1 MSTNEMST
9 SEMSTGAVPATGVPA
24 RAGSRGWT
32 RMPAA
37 PTPRGVSTRL
47 LRSELLLVFGRR
59 RNQALL
65 AALACVPVLI
75 AVAIRLSS
83 GGGGRRGGDDGG
95 EGPAFIG
102 QIAGNG
108 LFVAFTAL
116 VVTLPLFLPLA
127 VSVAAGEAVAG
138 EASVGTLRS
147 LLVVPV
153 GRTRLLVVKFAGIVA
168 FAVAAAL
175 TVGAAGVLIGLALFP
190 IGPVTLLSGGTLG
203 VGAALVRVLLVA
215 LYVAAMLA
223 GLAAIGLFASTLT
236 EVPIAAMAVT
246 AITAVVVQI
255 LDAVP
260 QIAVI
265 HPYLL
270 TDWWLRFGDL
280 LRDPVVYADMIR
292 GLLVTAAY
300 VVVFGAL
307 AWARLSTKD
316 VSS

>member
-1 MSTNEMST
+1 MST
-9 SEMSTGAVPATGVPA
+9 SELTRGTGSAALPVT
-24 RAGSRGWT
+24 RA
-32 RMPAA
+32 
-37 PTPRGVSTRL
+37 PRGLSTRL
-47 LRSELLLVFGRR
+47 LRSELRLVFGRR

-65 AALACVPVLI
+65 VALACVPLLI
-75 AVAIRLSS
+75 AVAIRIASGN
-83 GGGGRRGGDDGG
+83 GGGGGDDVGD
-95 EGPAFIG
+95 GPAFIG

-127 VSVAAGEAVAG
+127 VSVASGEAVAG
-138 EASVGTLRS
+138 EASIGTLRN

-153 GRTRLLVVKFAGIVA
+153 GRTRLLLVKFAGIVA
-168 FAVAAAL
+168 FGVAAAL
-175 TVGAAGVLIGLALFP
+175 TVGAAGVLIGFALFP
-190 IGPVTLLSGGTLG
+190 VGPVTLLSGGTLG

-260 QIAVI
+260 QISAI

-270 TDWWLRFGDL
+270 TDWWLGLGDL
-280 LRDPVVYADMIR
+280 LRGPVVYGDMTR

-300 VVVFGAL
+300 VAVFGAL
-307 AWARLSTKD
+307 AWARLGTKD

>member
-1 MSTNEMST
+1 MST
-9 SEMSTGAVPATGVPA
+9 SDLTAT
-24 RAGSRGWT
+24 RADGPVAT
-32 RMPAA
+32 A
-37 PTPRGVSTRL
+37 PRAPSLTFRL
-47 LRSELLLVFGRR
+47 LRSELRLVFGRR
-59 RNQALL
+59 RNIALL
-65 AALACVPVLI
+65 GALACVPILI
-75 AVAIRLSS
+75 AVAIRLA
-83 GGGGRRGGDDGG
+83 GGPDRDGRGGG

-102 QIAGNG
+102 SIAGNG

-138 EASVGTLRS
+138 EASIGTLRNM
-147 LLVVPV
+147 LVVPV
-153 GRTRLLVVKFAGIVA
+153 SRTRLLLVKFVGVVA
-168 FAVAAAL
+168 FGVAAAF
-175 TVGAAGVLIGLALFP
+175 TVAIAGLLIGLALFP
-190 IGPVTLLSGGTLG
+190 IGPVTLLSGGTLP
-203 VGAALVRVLLVA
+203 VGDAIVRVFLVA

-246 AITAVVVQI
+246 AITAVVVEI

-270 TDWWLRFGDL
+270 TDWWLKFGDL
-280 LRDPVVYADMIR
+280 LRDPVVYGDMAR
-292 GLLVTAAY
+292 GILVTLAY
-300 VVVFGAL
+300 IGVFGAL
-307 AWARLSTKD
+307 AWARLTSKD

>member
-1 MSTNEMST
+1 MST
-9 SEMSTGAVPATGVPA
+9 SDVLTGAAPAPVT
-24 RAGSRGWT
+24 RA
-32 RMPAA
+32 
-37 PTPRGVSTRL
+37 PRGVSTRL
-47 LRSELLLVFGRR
+47 LRSELRLVFGRR

-75 AVAIRLSS
+75 GVAIRLSEGS
-83 GGGGRRGGDDGG
+83 SRRGGGGGDGD
-95 EGPAFIG
+95 GPAFIG

-138 EASVGTLRS
+138 EASTGTLRS

-153 GRTRLLVVKFAGIVA
+153 SRTRLLAVKFAGIVA
-168 FAVAAAL
+168 FGVAAAL
-175 TVGAAGVLIGLALFP
+175 TVAAAGVLVGLLLFP
-190 IGPVTLLSGGTLG
+190 VGPVPLLSGGTLP
-203 VGAALVRVLLVA
+203 VGTALVRVLLVA

-255 LDAVP
+255 LTAVP
-260 QIAVI
+260 QISAI

-270 TDWWLRFGDL
+270 TEWWLRFGDL
-280 LRDPVVYADMIR
+280 LRDPVVFDEMAR

-300 VVVFGAL
+300 VVVFGSL
-307 AWARLSTKD
+307 AWARLTTKD

>member
-1 MSTNEMST
+1 MST
-9 SEMSTGAVPATGVPA
+9 SEAPVATAARPVAVGVRA
-24 RAGSRGWT
+24 RRG
-32 RMPAA
+32 P
-37 PTPRGVSTRL
+37 STRL
-47 LRSELLLVFGRR
+47 LRSELRLVFGRR

-65 AALACVPVLI
+65 LALACVPVLI
-75 AVAIRLSS
+75 AVAIRLSD
-83 GGGGRRGGDDGG
+83 GGPRRRGGGEGG
-95 EGPAFIG
+95 GPAFIG

-138 EASVGTLRS
+138 EASTGTLRN

-153 GRTRLLVVKFAGIVA
+153 GRTRLLAVKLAGIVA
-168 FAVAAAL
+168 FGVAAAL
-175 TVGAAGVLIGLALFP
+175 TVAVAGVLIGLALFP
-190 IGPVTLLSGGTLG
+190 VGPVPLLSGGTLSIG
-203 VGAALVRVLLVA
+203 EALVRVLLVA

-246 AITAVVVQI
+246 AITAVVVEI

-260 QIAVI
+260 QIAAI

-280 LRDPVVYADMIR
+280 LRDPVVYGDMIQ

-300 VVVFGAL
+300 VAVFGAL
-307 AWARLSTKD
+307 AWARLTTKD

>member
-1 MSTNEMST
+1 MST
-9 SEMSTGAVPATGVPA
+9 SELTRPAVT
-24 RAGSRGWT
+24 
-32 RMPAA
+32 A
-37 PTPRGVSTRL
+37 PRLLSTRL
-47 LRSELLLVFGRR
+47 LRSELALVFGRR

-65 AALACVPVLI
+65 VALACVPVLI
-75 AVAIRLSS
+75 AVAIRLST
-83 GGGGRRGGDDGG
+83 GGGGDDDDGR
-95 EGPAFIG
+95 GPAFIG

-138 EASVGTLRS
+138 EASTGTLRN

-153 GRTRLLVVKFAGIVA
+153 SRTRLLLVKFAGIVA
-168 FAVAAAL
+168 FGVAAAL
-175 TVGAAGVLIGLALFP
+175 TVAAAGVLIGLVLFP
-190 IGPVTLLSGGTLG
+190 VGPVTLLSGGILP
-203 VGAALVRVLLVA
+203 VGEALVRVVLVA

-255 LDAVP
+255 LGAVP
-260 QIAVI
+260 QISAI

-270 TDWWLRFGDL
+270 THWWLRFGDL
-280 LRDPVVYADMIR
+280 LRDPVVYGEMGR

-300 VVVFGAL
+300 VAVFGSL
-307 AWARLSTKD
+307 AWARLGTKD

>member
-1 MSTNEMST
+1 
-9 SEMSTGAVPATGVPA
+9 VVRP
-24 RAGSRGWT
+24 
-32 RMPAA
+32 
-37 PTPRGVSTRL
+37 PRGVSTRL
-47 LRSELLLVFGRR
+47 LRSELRLVFGRR

-75 AVAIRLSS
+75 AVAIRLSAGS
-83 GGGGRRGGDDGG
+83 GGGGRRGGGDGD
-95 EGPAFIG
+95 GPAFIG

-138 EASVGTLRS
+138 EASIGTLRS

-168 FAVAAAL
+168 FAVASAL
-175 TVGAAGVLIGLALFP
+175 TVAAAGVLIGFALFP

-255 LDAVP
+255 LNAVP
-260 QIAVI
+260 QIAAI
-265 HPYLL
+265 HPFLL

-280 LRDPVVYADMIR
+280 LRDPVVYGDMTR

-300 VVVFGAL
+300 VAVFGAL
-307 AWARLSTKD
+307 AWARLGTKD

>member
-1 MSTNEMST
+1 MST
-9 SEMSTGAVPATGVPA
+9 SELTRGTGSSALPVT
-24 RAGSRGWT
+24 RA
-32 RMPAA
+32 
-37 PTPRGVSTRL
+37 PRGLSTRL
-47 LRSELLLVFGRR
+47 LRSELRLVFGRR

-65 AALACVPVLI
+65 VALACVPVLI
-75 AVAIRLSS
+75 AVAIRIASGN
-83 GGGGRRGGDDGG
+83 GGGGGDDGG
-95 EGPAFIG
+95 DGPAFIG

-138 EASVGTLRS
+138 EASTGTLRN

-153 GRTRLLVVKFAGIVA
+153 SRTRLLVVKFAGIVA
-168 FAVAAAL
+168 FGVAAAL
-175 TVGAAGVLIGLALFP
+175 TVGAAGVLIGLVLFP
-190 IGPVTLLSGGTLG
+190 VGPVTLLSGGTLP
-203 VGAALVRVLLVA
+203 VGAALLRVLFVA
-215 LYVAAMLA
+215 LYVAAMLS

-255 LDAVP
+255 LGAVP
-260 QIAVI
+260 QISAI

-270 TDWWLRFGDL
+270 THWWLRFGDL
-280 LRDPVVYADMIR
+280 LRDPIVFGEMAQ
-292 GLLVTAAY
+292 GLAVTAAY
-300 VVVFGAL
+300 IAVFGSL
-307 AWARLSTKD
+307 AWARLGTKD

>member
-1 MSTNEMST
+1 MST
-9 SEMSTGAVPATGVPA
+9 SELTRPAVT
-24 RAGSRGWT
+24 
-32 RMPAA
+32 A
-37 PTPRGVSTRL
+37 PRLLSTRL
-47 LRSELLLVFGRR
+47 LRSELGLVFGRR

-65 AALACVPVLI
+65 VALACVPVLI
-75 AVAIRLSS
+75 AVAIRLST
-83 GGGGRRGGDDGG
+83 GGGGDDDDGR
-95 EGPAFIG
+95 GPAFIG

-138 EASVGTLRS
+138 EASTGTLRN

-153 GRTRLLVVKFAGIVA
+153 SRTRLLLVKFAGIVA
-168 FAVAAAL
+168 FGVAAAL
-175 TVGAAGVLIGLALFP
+175 TVAAAGVLIGLVLFP
-190 IGPVTLLSGGTLG
+190 VGPVTLLSGGILP
-203 VGAALVRVLLVA
+203 VGEALVRVVLVA

-255 LDAVP
+255 LGAVP
-260 QIAVI
+260 QISAI

-270 TDWWLRFGDL
+270 THWWLRFGDL
-280 LRDPVVYADMIR
+280 LRDPVVYGEMGR

-300 VVVFGAL
+300 VAVFGSL
-307 AWARLSTKD
+307 AWARLGTKD

>member
-1 MSTNEMST
+1 MST
-9 SEMSTGAVPATGVPA
+9 SELTRPAVT
-24 RAGSRGWT
+24 
-32 RMPAA
+32 A
-37 PTPRGVSTRL
+37 PRLLSTRL
-47 LRSELLLVFGRR
+47 LRSELALVFGRR

-65 AALACVPVLI
+65 VALACVPVLI
-75 AVAIRLSS
+75 AVAIRLST
-83 GGGGRRGGDDGG
+83 GGGGDDDDGR
-95 EGPAFIG
+95 GPAFIG

-138 EASVGTLRS
+138 EASIGTLRN

-153 GRTRLLVVKFAGIVA
+153 SRTRLLLVKFAGIVA
-168 FAVAAAL
+168 FGVAAAL
-175 TVGAAGVLIGLALFP
+175 TVAAAGVLIGLVLFP
-190 IGPVTLLSGGTLG
+190 VGPVTLLSGSTLP
-203 VGAALVRVLLVA
+203 VGEALVRVVLVA

-255 LDAVP
+255 LGAVP
-260 QIAVI
+260 QISAI

-270 TDWWLRFGDL
+270 THWWLRFGDL
-280 LRDPVVYADMIR
+280 LRDPVVYGEMAR
-292 GLLVTAAY
+292 GLLVTVAY
-300 VVVFGAL
+300 VAVFGSL
-307 AWARLSTKD
+307 AWARLGTKD

>member
-1 MSTNEMST
+1 MST
-9 SEMSTGAVPATGVPA
+9 SELSTGDLTT
-24 RAGSRGWT
+24 SEL
-32 RMPAA
+32 PAA
-37 PTPRGVSTRL
+37 QARGARPAPAVTRSPRRVSTRL
-47 LRSELLLVFGRR
+47 VRSELRLVFGRR

-65 AALACVPVLI
+65 LALACVPVLI

-83 GGGGRRGGDDGG
+83 GGGGRRGGDGG
-95 EGPAFIG
+95 GGPAFIG

-138 EASVGTLRS
+138 EASIGTLRN

-153 GRTRLLVVKFAGIVA
+153 GRTRVLLVKYVGIVA
-168 FAVAAAL
+168 FGVAAAL
-175 TVGAAGVLIGLALFP
+175 TVAAAGVLIGLVLFP
-190 IGPVTLLSGGTLG
+190 VGPVTLLSGGTLS
-203 VGAALVRVLLVA
+203 VGAALGRVVLVA

-246 AITAVVVQI
+246 AITAVVVEI

-260 QIAVI
+260 QIAAI

-280 LRDPVVYADMIR
+280 LRDPVVFGEMGQ

-300 VVVFGAL
+300 VVVFGCL
-307 AWARLSTKD
+307 AWARLTTKD

>member
-1 MSTNEMST
+1 MST
-9 SEMSTGAVPATGVPA
+9 SELAVPAV
-24 RAGSRGWT
+24 RA
-32 RMPAA
+32 
-37 PTPRGVSTRL
+37 PRLVSTRL
-47 LRSELLLVFGRR
+47 LRSELRLVFGRR

-65 AALACVPVLI
+65 VALACVPVLI
-75 AVAIRLSS
+75 AVAIRLSAGS
-83 GGGGRRGGDDGG
+83 PRRGGGGGG
-95 EGPAFIG
+95 GPAFIS

-127 VSVAAGEAVAG
+127 VSVASGEAVAG
-138 EASVGTLRS
+138 EASTGTLRN

-153 GRTRLLVVKFAGIVA
+153 GRTRLLLVKFAGIVA
-168 FAVAAAL
+168 FGVAAAL
-175 TVGAAGVLIGLALFP
+175 TVALAGVVIGFVLFP
-190 IGPVTLLSGGTLG
+190 IGPVPLLSGGTLD
-203 VGAALVRVLLVA
+203 VGTALVRVLLVA

-255 LDAVP
+255 LNAVP
-260 QIAVI
+260 QISAI

-280 LRDPVVYADMIR
+280 LRDPVVYDDMVR
-292 GLLVTAAY
+292 GLLVTGAY
-300 VVVFGAL
+300 IVVFGAL
-307 AWARLSTKD
+307 AWARLTTKD